1 MAQRTQFA
9 LSLRVSG
16 CSDELN
22 TWIALCDRIRYDHV
36 TALSEEDLRRWAR
49 SHWGPLADASRTPL
63 GSWVIIY
70 GQRRDQFVSNPSQF
84 VAMANA
90 LRHAEVNQ

>member
-49 SHWGPLADASRTPL
+49 SHWGPA
-63 GSWVIIY
+63 
-70 GQRRDQFVSNPSQF
+70 RRCIAHPAGLVGDHLWPAPRSVR
-84 VAMANA
+84 
-90 LRHAEVNQ
+90 L